1 MQAECTKDSVV
12 RGHHVYKDVWRP
24 VIGELL
30 QIFDETNNRH
40 DKHALAVFKEGIIVG
55 HVPREMSRI
64 FWFFLQHD
72 GKIECE
78 ITGQRKKGKGL
89 EVPCVYM
96 FKGSTQD
103 EGVDACHIDG
113 STHQILAFLKALTLT
128 INSRSSYAC
137 LDKIY

>member
-1 MQAECTKDSVV
+1 MQAECTKESVV

-30 QIFDETNNRH
+30 QIFHETNNRH
-40 DKHALAVFKEGIIVG
+40 DRHALAVFKEGIFVG
-55 HVPREMSRI
+55 HVPSEMSRI

-89 EVPCVYM
+89 EVPCVYR
-96 FKGSTQD
+96 FKGSTQ
-103 EGVDACHIDG
+103 
-113 STHQILAFLKALTLT
+113 
-128 INSRSSYAC
+128 
-137 LDKIY
+137 KIERMKELMHVT